1 MTEKRPK
8 PGTIADREAL
18 VASDQAQS
26 AVRAWWRRVPLVLT
40 HPAAV
45 FAALRDDDDVDLQAR
60 SEPILAIVILA
71 GMAGIIL
78 TPTWG
83 TQFDDAT
90 VDWLVLAVVTFI
102 GGIFY
107 GAAGYF
113 LLGLAV
119 WLGARGVGGDAP
131 ARRARHVLAFA
142 CVPLALSIVVTL
154 PLALVAFGA
163 DFFRSGGERRRD
175 GPRDRALDRARLH
188 RLELV
193 PAGRRPAHHLPPHMA
208 GRGRHRG
215 ACERPCGRLCGASQ
229 RALSRPPGEPRTGV
243 SIPPTSDADP
253 PDGGASANAVASN
266 VRALW
271 SAPAGR

>member
-1 MTEKRPK
+1 M
-8 PGTIADREAL
+8 PGGAGCRC
-18 VASDQAQS
+18 
-26 AVRAWWRRVPLVLT
+26 VLT

-163 DFFRSGGERRRD
+163 DFFRSGGSDD
-175 GPRDRALDRARLH
+175 GTGRAIVLSIGLGFIAWSLCLLALGLRITYRLH
-188 RLELV
+188 L
-193 PAGRRPAHHLPPHMA
+193 A

-215 ACERPCGRLCGASQ
+215 ACERPCGRVCGASH
-229 RALSRPPGEPRTGV
+229 RALSRRPREPQQGSRSLRRGTET
-243 SIPPTSDADP
+243 PPTGERART
-253 PDGGASANAVASN
+253 AVAST

>member
-1 MTEKRPK
+1 VTEKRPK

-163 DFFRSGGERRRD
+163 DFFRSGGSDD
-175 GPRDRALDRARLH
+175 GTGRVIVLSIGLAFIAWSLCLLAVGLRITYRLTWQGVVGTVALASV
-188 RLELV
+188 LV
-193 PAGRRPAHHLPPHMA
+193 AAFAVLPSV
-208 GRGRHRG
+208 
-215 ACERPCGRLCGASQ
+215 L
-229 RALSRPPGEPRTGV
+229 
-243 SIPPTSDADP
+243 
-253 PDGGASANAVASN
+253 
-266 VRALW
+266 
-271 SAPAGR
+271 